1 MGHARYG
8 EQVGVIHGHID
19 GHTGCTAGNEQA
31 AIPQVQ
37 HCTHCVLD
45 QRHSTVGGTHSTHT
59 HTHTQAQSAP
69 AQPQRRYRGEAH
81 TSAAPW
87 IQMSHTPPVP
97 RCRQYETRTPPADR
111 GAAAPQSACFGSRP
125 AGACQVSN
133 ANEANRRVWAAALVA
148 CRRWS
153 VCAPCPVQ
161 HSVWDVSTAQARGI
175 VAATAT
181 VAYLESRQR
190 VGRLQSAVLDA
201 EVVRDFRKA
210 SAATYGDQTTRLG
223 LASTIGGNPSGSGL
237 PRKPDKDAQSGEN
250 V

>member
-1 MGHARYG
+1 M
-8 EQVGVIHGHID
+8 
-19 GHTGCTAGNEQA
+19 
-31 AIPQVQ
+31 
-37 HCTHCVLD
+37 
-45 QRHSTVGGTHSTHT
+45 
-59 HTHTQAQSAP
+59 
-69 AQPQRRYRGEAH
+69 
-81 TSAAPW
+81 
-87 IQMSHTPPVP
+87 
-97 RCRQYETRTPPADR
+97 
-111 GAAAPQSACFGSRP
+111 
-125 AGACQVSN
+125 SN